1 MINFMFFDCCLEGRQ
16 LEIGESGFLAASEV
30 VRYIFDA
37 GFRKY
42 GLNTFDSG
50 TNALFACK
58 YVIEPKDGMFLM
70 EVRIDKGDVGNLV
83 FIDTRTKPNFVWV
96 QPADNGE
103 DDEWSLQ
110 VAHFVED
117 WISREA
123 YAYGW
128 KAKLK
133 RSVFNKLVYWPQFDS
148 AMAYVDAY
156 LKRTPEFASYIVYE
170 ERTDEILKRLH
181 LMIDKKVAAISI
193 MRVMRAAIDVRLIEK
208 PCYESFVM
216 EFCKKHFVSPAA
228 YKMYTN
234 TKINPLADDN
244 VYLEYVDKFLRLKD
258 EWLDDIAEK

>member
-16 LEIGESGFLAASEV
+16 LEFGESGFLPALEV
-30 VRYIFDA
+30 VRHIFDA
-37 GFRKY
+37 GFREH

-50 TNALFACK
+50 TNALFDCK
-58 YVIEPKDGMFLM
+58 YVMNPKDGMFLM
-70 EVRIDKGDVGNLV
+70 EVRNHHGDVGKLV

-148 AMAYVDAY
+148 AMAYIDEY
-156 LKRTPEFASYIVYE
+156 L
-170 ERTDEILKRLH
+170 ERIPAFCTFVKDT
-181 LMIDKKVAAISI
+181 KKVGNVMEVLHQKLDHKNKAIL
-193 MRVMRAAIDVRLIEK
+193 MMKVLRAAYDADLIEK
-208 PCYESFVM
+208 PEFESFIR
-216 EFCKKHFVSPAA
+216 EFKKEG
-228 YKMYTN
+228 
-234 TKINPLADDN
+234 KICLSSFNHYMMDDNPLADDKDYQR
-244 VYLEYVDKFLRLKD
+244 YLHDFVELKRKYAS
-258 EWLDDIAEK
+258 ES

>member
-1 MINFMFFDCCLEGRQ
+1 MQNFMFYDCNLEGRQ
-16 LEIGESGFLAASEV
+16 LEIGESGFLPASEV

-50 TNALFACK
+50 TNALFECK
-58 YVIEPKDGMFLM
+58 YVMKPKDGMFLM
-70 EVRIDKGDVGNLV
+70 EVRNHHGDLGKLV

-96 QPADNGE
+96 QSAENGE
-103 DDEWSLQ
+103 DDEWSLR

-148 AMAYVDAY
+148 ALAYIDEY
-156 LKRTPEFASYIVYE
+156 L
-170 ERTDEILKRLH
+170 ERIPAFCTFVKDT
-181 LMIDKKVAAISI
+181 KKVGNVMEVLHQKLDHKNKAIL
-193 MRVMRAAIDVRLIEK
+193 MMKVLRAAYDADLIEK
-208 PCYESFVM
+208 PEFESFIR
-216 EFCKKHFVSPAA
+216 EFKKEG
-228 YKMYTN
+228 
-234 TKINPLADDN
+234 KICLSSFNHYMMDDNPLADDKDYQR
-244 VYLEYVDKFLRLKD
+244 YLHDFVELKRKYAS
-258 EWLDDIAEK
+258 ES

>member
-1 MINFMFFDCCLEGRQ
+1 MQNFMFYDCNLEGRQ
-16 LEIGESGFLAASEV
+16 LEFGESGFLAVSEV

-37 GFRKY
+37 GFREH

-50 TNALFACK
+50 TNALFECK
-58 YVIEPKDGMFLM
+58 YVMKPKDGMFLM
-70 EVRIDKGDVGNLV
+70 EVRNHHGDIAKLV
-83 FIDTRTKPNFVWV
+83 FIDTRTKPNYVWV
-96 QPADNGE
+96 QTADDEE
-103 DDEWSLQ
+103 DDKAGLKM
-110 VAHFVED
+110 ARLIED

-170 ERTDEILKRLH
+170 ERTDEILKILH

-193 MRVMRAAIDVRLIEK
+193 MRVIRAAIDVGLIEK

-234 TKINPLADDN
+234 KKSNPLANDN
-244 VYLEYVDKFLRLKD
+244 IYLEYVDKFLRLKD
-258 EWLDDIAEK
+258 EWLEGIAV

>member
-1 MINFMFFDCCLEGRQ
+1 MQNFMFYDCNLEGRQ
-16 LEIGESGFLAASEV
+16 LEIGESGFLPASEV

-58 YVIEPKDGMFLM
+58 YVMKPKDGMFLM
-70 EVRIDKGDVGNLV
+70 EVRNHHGDIAKLV

-110 VAHFVED
+110 VAHFVEE

-148 AMAYVDAY
+148 AMAYVNEY
-156 LKRTPEFASYIVYE
+156 LEKTPEFASYILYE
-170 ERTDEILKRLH
+170 ERTDEIINRLH
-181 LMIDKKVAAISI
+181 LMIDKKVTAISI
-193 MRVMRAAIDVRLIEK
+193 MRVIRAAIDVGLIEK

-216 EFCKKHFVSPAA
+216 EFCKKHVVSPAA

-234 TKINPLADDN
+234 KKSNPLANDN
-244 VYLEYVDKFLRLKD
+244 IYLEYVDKFLRLKD
-258 EWLDDIAEK
+258 EWLEGIAV

>member
-1 MINFMFFDCCLEGRQ
+1 MKNFMFYDCNLEGRQ
-16 LEIGESGFLAASEV
+16 LEIGESGFLPASEV

-58 YVIEPKDGMFLM
+58 YVMKPKDGMFLM
-70 EVRIDKGDVGNLV
+70 EVRNHHGDIAKLV

-110 VAHFVED
+110 VAHFVEE

-148 AMAYVDAY
+148 AMAYIDEY
-156 LKRTPEFASYIVYE
+156 L
-170 ERTDEILKRLH
+170 ERIPAFCTFVKDT
-181 LMIDKKVAAISI
+181 KKVGNVMEVLHQKLDHKNKAIL
-193 MRVMRAAIDVRLIEK
+193 MMKVLRAAYDADLIEK
-208 PCYESFVM
+208 PEFESFIR
-216 EFCKKHFVSPAA
+216 EFKKEG
-228 YKMYTN
+228 
-234 TKINPLADDN
+234 KICLSSFNHYMMDDNPLADDKDYQR
-244 VYLEYVDKFLRLKD
+244 YLHDFVELKRKYAS
-258 EWLDDIAEK
+258 ES

>member
-16 LEIGESGFLAASEV
+16 LEFGESGFLPALEV

-50 TNALFACK
+50 TNALFDCK
-58 YVIEPKDGMFLM
+58 YVMNPKDGMFLM

-83 FIDTRTKPNFVWV
+83 FIDTRTKPNYVWV
-96 QPADNGE
+96 QTADDDE
-103 DDEWSLQ
+103 DDKAGLKM
-110 VAHFVED
+110 ARLIED

-148 AMAYVDAY
+148 ALAYIDEY
-156 LKRTPEFASYIVYE
+156 L
-170 ERTDEILKRLH
+170 ERIPAFCTFVKNTKKLGDVMEVLHQKLDHKNKAIL
-181 LMIDKKVAAISI
+181 MMKVL
-193 MRVMRAAIDVRLIEK
+193 RAAYDADLIEK
-208 PCYESFVM
+208 PEFESFIR
-216 EFCKKHFVSPAA
+216 EFKKEG
-228 YKMYTN
+228 
-234 TKINPLADDN
+234 KICL
-244 VYLEYVDKFLRLKD
+244 
-258 EWLDDIAEK
+258 

>member
-16 LEIGESGFLAASEV
+16 LEIGESGLLAASEV
-30 VRYIFDA
+30 VRHIFDA

-83 FIDTRTKPNFVWV
+83 FIDTRTKPNYVWV
-96 QPADNGE
+96 QTADDEE
-103 DDEWSLQ
+103 DDKAGLKM
-110 VAHFVED
+110 ARLIED
-117 WISREA
+117 WISTEA

-133 RSVFNKLVYWPQFDS
+133 SSAFNKLVYWPQFDI
-148 AMAYVDAY
+148 AMAYVNEY
-156 LKRTPEFASYIVYE
+156 LEKTPEFASYILYE
-170 ERTDEILKRLH
+170 ERTDEIINRLH
-181 LMIDKKVAAISI
+181 LMIDKKVTAISI
-193 MRVMRAAIDVRLIEK
+193 MRVIRAAIDVGLIDK
-208 PCYESFVM
+208 PCYASFVM
-216 EFCKKHFVSPAA
+216 EFGKKHNVSLAT

-234 TKINPLADDN
+234 KKSNPLANDN
-244 VYLEYVDKFLRLKD
+244 IYLEYVDKFLRLKD
-258 EWLDDIAEK
+258 EWLEGIAV

>member
-16 LEIGESGFLAASEV
+16 LEFGESGFLPALEV

-58 YVIEPKDGMFLM
+58 YVMKPKDGMFLM
-70 EVRIDKGDVGNLV
+70 EVRNHHGDIAKLV

-110 VAHFVED
+110 VAHFVEE

-148 AMAYVDAY
+148 AMAYIDEY
-156 LKRTPEFASYIVYE
+156 L
-170 ERTDEILKRLH
+170 ERIPAFCTFVKDT
-181 LMIDKKVAAISI
+181 KKVGNVMEVLHQKLDHKNKAIL
-193 MRVMRAAIDVRLIEK
+193 MMKVLRAAYDADLIEK
-208 PCYESFVM
+208 PEFESFIR
-216 EFCKKHFVSPAA
+216 EFKKEG
-228 YKMYTN
+228 
-234 TKINPLADDN
+234 KICLSSFNHYMMDDNPLADDKDYQR
-244 VYLEYVDKFLRLKD
+244 YLHDFVELKRKYAS
-258 EWLDDIAEK
+258 ES